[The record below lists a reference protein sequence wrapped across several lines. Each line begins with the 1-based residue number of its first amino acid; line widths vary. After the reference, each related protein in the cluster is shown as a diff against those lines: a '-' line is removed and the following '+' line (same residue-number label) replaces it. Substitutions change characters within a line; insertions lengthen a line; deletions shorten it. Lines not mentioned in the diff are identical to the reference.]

1 LSNGNVSKGK
11 KIIARHNFK
20 AVDSIGLCGA
30 LEEGCVWSDVYT
42 IKGADAALG
51 FIISGIGAALD
62 VVAPLKSITVKEG
75 DPLYLAADTRAL
87 MKLRD
92 AAARGGL
99 KHKKL
104 RNDVTRLVRRD

>member
-1 LSNGNVSKGK
+1 
-11 KIIARHNFK
+11 
-20 AVDSIGLCGA
+20 
-30 LEEGCVWSDVYT
+30 VYV

-51 FIISGIGAALD
+51 FIMSGIGAALD

-92 AAARGGL
+92 ATARGGL

-104 RNDVTRLVRRD
+104 RNDVTRLVRRDCIRTNVA